1 LVKKKKIAI
10 IGSGIS
16 GLVAGAYAALKGH
29 EVKIFEQ
36 FYEVGGVMAP
46 FKDENGYTWDLGQL
60 LMEGLGPDE
69 PFGMLLGEL
78 GVSDKLEILRDER
91 EYIFPDFRLDK
102 PKEYG
107 GFKWRLDRL
116 KEISPEDAKG
126 LEKYWKYYKQ
136 FTKIM
141 TFARRMDFTKGLKSF
156 INKIRMYL
164 NLLPLASKQNMTAAE
179 LMKYFFKSDKV
190 GMVFISILADF
201 FVRPSQFMGLG
212 VAALNPEP
220 SFDRRMPAK
229 ISKNRQQLYFYSIKN
244 GCHTI
249 TDALGERI
257 EELGGKIHLNTPI
270 TKINVENGKAA
281 GVTTQDG
288 TFHKADMVISSGS
301 PSEICL
307 DLFDEGVLSEE
318 YKQQVKEVPLMDSI
332 FMVHLG
338 LDPEFD
344 ARKYLNCV
352 CTYCYG
358 MYDLEGGVERALSGD
373 YHEGKDGFVIHV
385 PTYHS
390 PEMAPEGHTAMTI
403 YTICPNVLKEGD
415 WEDKRE
421 YFADKLLEYSE
432 KYLPDLRKHVKVRR
446 IITPLDWQKRTMVKH
461 HAFGGLAPIMGKS
474 GLPHETPVKDFWF
487 IGHMSESGGGVP
499 ATAIPVRR
507 LMNKI
512 LK

>member
-1 LVKKKKIAI
+1 MLKKKKIAI
-10 IGSGIS
+10 IGGGIA
-16 GLVAGAYAALKGH
+16 GLVAGAYAAVKGH
-29 EVKIFEQ
+29 EVEIFEQ
-36 FYEVGGVMAP
+36 WYEIGGVMAP

-60 LMEGLGPDE
+60 LLEGLGPDE

-78 GVSDKLEILRDER
+78 GVSDKIEIIRDER

-107 GFKWRLDRL
+107 GFKWRLEKL
-116 KEISPEDAKG
+116 KEISPEDTKG
-126 LEKYWKYYKQ
+126 LEEYWRYYKK

-141 TFARRMDFTKGLKSF
+141 TFARRMDFSTGLKAF
-156 INKIRMYL
+156 INKIRMFL
-164 NLLPLASKQNMTAAE
+164 NLMPLASKQHWSATD
-179 LMKYFFKSDKV
+179 LMQYFFKNEKV
-190 GMVFISILADF
+190 QMVFISILADF

-212 VAALNPEP
+212 VFALNPEP
-220 SFDRRMPAK
+220 SFDKRMPSY

-257 EELGGKIHLNTPI
+257 KELGGNIYLNTPVA
-270 TKINVENGKAA
+270 KIDVENGKAT
-281 GVTTQDG
+281 GVTTQEG
-288 TFHKADMVISSGS
+288 TFHEADMVISSGS
-301 PSEICL
+301 PKDICIN
-307 DLFDEGVLSEE
+307 LFEEGVLSEE
-318 YKQQVKEVPLMDSI
+318 YIQKVKDVPLMDSI

-344 ARKYLNCV
+344 PHKYLNCV

-358 MYDLEGGVERALSGD
+358 TFDLEAGVDRAINGI
-373 YHEGKDGFVIHV
+373 YHEGEDGFVIHV

-390 PEMAPEGHTAMTI
+390 LEMAPEGHTAMTI
-403 YTICPNVLKEGD
+403 YTICPNKLIEGD
-415 WEDKRE
+415 WNEKRE
-421 YFADKLLEYSE
+421 YFADKLLEYAE
-432 KYLPDLRKHVKVRR
+432 KYLPNLRKHVKVRR
-446 IITPLDWQKRTMVKH
+446 IITPLDWQKRTMVRH

-474 GLPHETPVKDFWF
+474 GLPHETPIKNFWF

-499 ATAIPVRR
+499 ATALPVRR

-512 LK
+512 L